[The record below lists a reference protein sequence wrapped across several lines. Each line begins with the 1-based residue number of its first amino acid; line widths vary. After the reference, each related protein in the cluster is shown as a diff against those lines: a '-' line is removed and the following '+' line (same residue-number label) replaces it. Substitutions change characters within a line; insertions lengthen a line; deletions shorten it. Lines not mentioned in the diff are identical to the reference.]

1 VLTKLISSKAGINTG
16 GLPVN
21 SNTMNDNVELHN
33 EDQRMPDADLNQDTP
48 AAKQEKPAE

>member
-1 VLTKLISSKAGINTG
+1 
-16 GLPVN
+16 
-21 SNTMNDNVELHN
+21 MNDNVELHN